1 MEGDAGA
8 GPLNPG
14 DPRSTSSSARAGFR
28 SESGIPLSS
37 PRPACSRHFRYPRRP
52 ANAPMMAVTHHTT
65 IAECANGDDR
75 CPIEAP
81 SAVYTNARGAEPMNE
96 PTAICHN
103 GTPSAPNA

>member
-1 MEGDAGA
+1 
-8 GPLNPG
+8 
-14 DPRSTSSSARAGFR
+14 
-28 SESGIPLSS
+28 
-37 PRPACSRHFRYPRRP
+37 
-52 ANAPMMAVTHHTT
+52 MMAVTHHTT